1 MLAAWPEEDQ
11 GLPEITA
18 RPSNRA
24 GRYFVLRSSSCSL
37 SEICGRTSN
46 KITRWP
52 SKFTTP
58 RSTPGTHTPRQWTQL
73 RSPAISAARGTHPVG
88 GGVPLLSRPVNH
100 PAGWWMG
107 MSLIGSRH
115 DPEPGWDR
123 LAALGYLRMRNP
135 PRDNLA
141 RGPTGEALNCR

>member
-1 MLAAWPEEDQ
+1 MLAAWLEEDQ

-18 RPSNRA
+18 RPSNGA

-73 RSPAISAARGTHPVG
+73 QCMHSVADL
-88 GGVPLLSRPVNH
+88 VPPPTQEIHER
-100 PAGWWMG
+100 A
-107 MSLIGSRH
+107 
-115 DPEPGWDR
+115 DR
-123 LAALGYLRMRNP
+123 LSESA
-135 PRDNLA
+135 
-141 RGPTGEALNCR
+141 E

>member
-58 RSTPGTHTPRQWTQL
+58 RSTPGTHTPRQWTQFVNKVQRPSGKASGLHDHTVIISNRGRAESEALTRALSSIAAAGL
-73 RSPAISAARGTHPVG
+73 RTHC
-88 GGVPLLSRPVNH
+88 S
-100 PAGWWMG
+100 
-107 MSLIGSRH
+107 
-115 DPEPGWDR
+115 DPETHHYWVSDHH
-123 LAALGYLRMRNP
+123 
-135 PRDNLA
+135 
-141 RGPTGEALNCR
+141 

>member
-1 MLAAWPEEDQ
+1 MLAAWPEKDQ

-73 RSPAISAARGTHPVG
+73 ATEESDASLADVFRRGRWGPSSDCEEARRNYRRTHRASAH
-88 GGVPLLSRPVNH
+88 
-100 PAGWWMG
+100 
-107 MSLIGSRH
+107 
-115 DPEPGWDR
+115 
-123 LAALGYLRMRNP
+123 
-135 PRDNLA
+135 
-141 RGPTGEALNCR
+141 

>member
-58 RSTPGTHTPRQWTQL
+58 RSTPGTHTPRQWMQL
-73 RSPAISAARGTHPVG
+73 SWLERRQRDIETIELNRPSCQERTELINVYIDIIVRPLRKMQFEITRSIAD
-88 GGVPLLSRPVNH
+88 
-100 PAGWWMG
+100 
-107 MSLIGSRH
+107 GSI
-115 DPEPGWDR
+115 
-123 LAALGYLRMRNP
+123 
-135 PRDNLA
+135 
-141 RGPTGEALNCR
+141 